1 MEQRYREL
9 LAPGARKID
18 RDDGLPLHVVAC
30 DELAF
35 YLLAE
40 DRKQRTA
47 VAELLRD
54 LVARG
59 RAAGVIVCAATQK
72 PAADV
77 VPVRA
82 ARPVRVPAGAALQH
96 AAGVGHDPRRRAGR
110 ASGMTP
116 STIAPGQRGVGLLL
130 AEDGLPVRMR
140 GFHLGDEDVA
150 AIAARASALRADQ
163 WLSDGDGRGHERERA
178 ADEPLAARP
187 RGRRARAGAR
197 RRAAIRSTRRRS

>member
-9 LAPGARKID
+9 LATGARKIEP
-18 RDDGLPLHVVAC
+18 RTTGLPLHVLAC

-77 VPVRA
+77 VPS
-82 ARPVRVPAGAALQH
+82 ALRDLFGFRL
-96 AAGVGHDPRRRAGR
+96 ALRCNTPRRVGHDPRVRAGR
-110 ASGMTP
+110 SLGHDAS
-116 STIAPGQRGVGLLL
+116 SIAPGQRGVGLLL

-140 GFHLGDEDVA
+140 GFHLADEDVA
-150 AIAARASALRADQ
+150 AIAPGRARCAPRRGSPAAGSGRRERVRGH
-163 WLSDGDGRGHERERA
+163 DGDVVSA
-178 ADEPLAARP
+178 
-187 RGRRARAGAR
+187 RARAR
-197 RRAAIRSTRRRS
+197 